1 MRLPQLNRLNFDQEV
16 IRKDG
21 LVLVLF
27 HSLCCAECR
36 AVAKSI
42 EEIVKESYPVTVGTV
57 NSDWNPQFTASHK
70 VDHIPTLILYKNGV
84 EQSRILGLH
93 SKEDILDLMAS
104 MI

>member
-36 AVAKSI
+36 TVAKSI
-42 EEIVKESYPVTVGTV
+42 EEIAEESHPITVATV
-57 NSDWNPQFTASHK
+57 NTDWNPQFTESQK
-70 VDHIPTLILYKNGV
+70 VDQIPTLILYKNGV

-104 MI
+104 VK

>member
-36 AVAKSI
+36 AVATSV
-42 EEIVKESYPVTVGTV
+42 EEISNETLTVTVVTV
-57 NSDWNPQFTASHK
+57 NADWNPQFTASNEVEK
-70 VDHIPTLILYKNGV
+70 IPALILYKNGI
-84 EQSRILGLH
+84 EYSRCSGFH
-93 SKEDILDLMAS
+93 SKREILDLIDLAL
-104 MI
+104 

>member
-42 EEIVKESYPVTVGTV
+42 EEIVKESYPVTVVTV
-57 NSDWNPQFTASHK
+57 NTDWNPQFTASHK
-70 VDHIPTLILYKNGV
+70 VDQIPTLILYKNGV

-93 SKEDILDLMAS
+93 SKEEILNLIAL
-104 MI
+104 